1 MQIRYIFVQHGTV
14 LFHNRYVYSATIEP
28 LGLSDLRF
36 LMYDHQF
43 PEVRRAC
50 LRRLY
55 DPSHG
60 DVLDEALVLWF
71 PAPRSFTGEVRSPAN
86 VYEPLSTGCHLRV
99 MVSAA

>member
-1 MQIRYIFVQHGTV
+1 
-14 LFHNRYVYSATIEP
+14 
-28 LGLSDLRF
+28 
-36 LMYDHQF
+36 MYDPQF

-86 VYEPLSTGCHLRV
+86 VMAACEMGAAPCHVRV
-99 MVSAA
+99 MVSA